1 MCHERLTAPISG
13 GAGIDEE
20 EITFSGKGEAIPA
33 FFARPEGVKAPA
45 VLIIHD
51 VWGAPDFYHDL
62 ARRFA
67 VEGFATLLPDF
78 FVREGPPANPSRE
91 AVMAR
96 RARHSQVTAV
106 ADIAAAIRWLQ
117 NNKNTTGKVG
127 TVGFCMGGTLAMLA
141 AGRDPLPDATVVF
154 YGFPAPQATEK
165 APLLPINEVE
175 RVRSPILGFWGEED
189 KGVGMDNVKRY
200 DEALKR
206 AGAFHEFTIFPI
218 VGHGFLTFKPDAP
231 AFEASQEAFQ
241 KTVAFLRDKLAP

>member
-13 GAGIDEE
+13 GAGIEE
-20 EITFSGKGEAIPA
+20 EDVTFSGKGQDVPA

-51 VWGAPDFYHDL
+51 VWGANDFYHDL
-62 ARRFA
+62 ARRLA

-96 RARHSQVTAV
+96 RARNNQLTAMD
-106 ADIAAAIRWLQ
+106 DIGAAILWLQ
-117 NNKNTTGKVG
+117 NTTSTTGKVG

-154 YGFPAPQATEK
+154 YGFPAPQTTQM
-165 APLLPINEVE
+165 APLAPMNEVE
-175 RVRSPILGFWGEED
+175 EVRSPMLGFWGEED
-189 KGVGMDNVKRY
+189 KGVGMDNLQRY
-200 DEALKR
+200 DEALSR
-206 AGAFHEFTIFPI
+206 TGAIHDFTVFPNI
-218 VGHGFLTFKPDAP
+218 GHGFLTFKPDAP
-231 AFEASQEAFQ
+231 AFEPSQEAFQ
-241 KTVAFLRDKLAP
+241 KAVAFLRDKLAP